1 MATTKQQLINEVNAE
16 LSARR
21 RIWETGLGSTDEN
34 PVFRLDN
41 YNRRYNDLLSVKK
54 VLEQIPEHI
63 IQRAL
68 DSNPIDWWPPS
79 SGQTELF

>member
-21 RIWETGLGSTDEN
+21 RIWEIRPDSTDEN

-41 YNRRYNDLLSVKK
+41 YNRRYNDLLNVKK

-68 DSNPIDWWPPS
+68 ETKPIDWWPPS